1 MVSTTCTNDQAS
13 AAGTARP
20 ASAPLHCDVLVMGG
34 GPAGTTA
41 ATLLAERGWSVTVL
55 EAEYH
60 PRFHIG
66 ESLLPMNL
74 PLLDRLGILDR
85 VRTMGIHKPA
95 ADFTGAGEHEF
106 QSFPFS
112 LALGNAPD
120 HAFQVLRSQFDAA
133 LFDRCREAGAVVLE
147 GHRARRVSLADGGEH
162 AVTVEQPDGDTVTC
176 RCRYLL
182 DASGQASVLARA
194 QGWRQRDRQHA
205 AVAFFAHFRDV
216 PQRDQPWSGNISIYW
231 FESGWIWMIPLRD
244 GVTSV
249 GAVCDASQARQR
261 DSDIQAYYEQV
272 LAGCPAAAERLRHG
286 RRISPVR
293 SAGNYSYCSSRQT
306 GPGFALIG
314 DAYTFIDPVFSSG
327 VYLAMSSADAL
338 APAIEHWLHGRHL
351 RYRLAAFA
359 YRRRIRRGIRAF
371 KWFIYR
377 FNSPAMAWLFA
388 HPRNV
393 LNVERA
399 VVSLLAGDV
408 YDNRRVRA
416 HLLVFKVLFAVV
428 SVIGRYRPELLK
440 RPGRRQSKA
449 YRHTAG
455 STLQ

>member
-1 MVSTTCTNDQAS
+1 MI
-13 AAGTARP
+13 
-20 ASAPLHCDVLVMGG
+20 GG

-41 ATLLAERGWSVTVL
+41 ATLLAQRGWSVTVL
-55 EAEYH
+55 EAQTH

-74 PLLDRLGILDR
+74 PLFEKLGVLDA
-85 VRTMGIHKPA
+85 VRAMGVHKPA
-95 ADFTGAGEHEF
+95 ADFTAAGEHEF

-112 LALGNAPD
+112 LALGDAPD
-120 HAFQVLRSQFDAA
+120 HAFQVLRSEFDAA
-133 LFDRCREAGAVVLE
+133 LFQRCREAGAAVLE
-147 GHRARRVSLADGGEH
+147 GHRVRKVSLTDGGEH
-162 AVTVEQPDGDTVTC
+162 TVTVERADCASLVW

-194 QGWRQRDRQHA
+194 RGWRQRDRQHA
-205 AVAFFAHFRDV
+205 AVAFFAHFHHV
-216 PQRDQPWSGNISIYW
+216 PRREEPWSGNISIYW
-231 FESGWIWMIPLRD
+231 FDGGWIWMIPLRD

-249 GAVCDASQARQR
+249 GAVCDANQARQR
-261 DSDIQAYYEQV
+261 GGDTEAFYQQV
-272 LAGCPAAAERLRHG
+272 LAGCPAAAERLRG
-286 RRISPVR
+286 ASRVSPVR
-293 SAGNYSYCSSRQT
+293 SAGNYSYRSSRQT
-306 GPGFALIG
+306 GCGFALVG

-338 APAIEHWLHGRHL
+338 VPAIEHWLHRRPM

-393 LNVERA
+393 FGVERA

-408 YDNRRVRA
+408 YDNRQVRTR
-416 HLLVFKVLFAVV
+416 LLLFKALFAAV
-428 SVIGRYRPELLK
+428 SLIHRYRPELLRRAAR
-440 RPGRRQSKA
+440 RPGNTQQP
-449 YRHTAG
+449 TAG
-455 STLQ
+455 SALR